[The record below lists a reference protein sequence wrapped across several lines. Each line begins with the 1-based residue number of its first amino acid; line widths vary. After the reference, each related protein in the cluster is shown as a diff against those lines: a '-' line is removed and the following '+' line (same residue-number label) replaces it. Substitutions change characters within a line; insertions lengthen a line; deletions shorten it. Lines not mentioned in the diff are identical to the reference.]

1 MQKISYSEALAQ
13 IVHEDPRYDE
23 QAYLFIR
30 EALDYT
36 IGRLE
41 KPSEGPGRH
50 VSGVELLE
58 GIRDFAL
65 EQFGP
70 MAFRVLSHWGV
81 LSSEDIGEMVF
92 NLVGKGIL
100 GKTER
105 DSRDDFAGGYDF
117 TEAFCDPFR
126 SKRLSKKQAT
136 IDSSRSS

>member
-13 IVHEDPRYDE
+13 IVREDPRYDE

-36 IGRLE
+36 IGKLE
-41 KPSEGPGRH
+41 KPAEGPGRH

-65 EQFGP
+65 EQYGP

-81 LSSEDIGEMVF
+81 QSSEDIGEMVF

-105 DSRDDFAGGYDF
+105 DSRDDFANGYDF
-117 TEAFCDPFR
+117 EEAFRDPFR
-126 SKRLSKKQAT
+126 SKQLSANKTPA
-136 IDSSRSS
+136 DSSRSP